1 MKALTNN
8 KILILVFTLNL
19 GLFFLACN
27 EDADVINNRAIS
39 SNYEHEV
46 NPSKS
51 IQNNQ
56 KVLGDTCYA
65 DTASYN
71 DELPTCVD
79 TVFMTNNK
87 PLVEIQPYP
96 NSEDYEITYVS
107 VAPIDPISGLRIMCR
122 SMDKGTVLRCSRLY
136 VDFNVF
142 GCCAIVK
149 GRELNDGSGRKVW
162 EAFDDCDCDNVIDE

>member
-1 MKALTNN
+1 MKSKTI
-8 KILILVFTLNL
+8 ILIFTFIL
-19 GLFFLACN
+19 GLFFLGCKKEAQITNN
-27 EDADVINNRAIS
+27 EDITNNSIYDVSPA
-39 SNYEHEV
+39 
-46 NPSKS
+46 KS

-96 NSEDYEITYVS
+96 NSEDYEVTYVS

-122 SMDKGTVLRCSRLY
+122 SMDKGTVFKCAKLY
-136 VDFNVF
+136 VSYNVF
-142 GCCAIVK
+142 GCCAKVE
-149 GRELNDGSGRKVW
+149 GRPLNDGTGRKVW
-162 EAFDDCDCDNVIDE
+162 EAFDDCDCDGVKDE